1 MFCIAEV
8 IIFGDSNVLKYLE
21 RFTGPKT
28 IPTFTFSELKQNI
41 KHLKQEKFII
51 IHVLTNDVTFIH
63 KSSDSLKFVE
73 CFRLASDFIDF
84 VIKLST
90 ENANKKI
97 IISKIIPRFDKPF
110 LNSAG
115 KIINEELS
123 KRLQYYSNV
132 YLISNDYLEDIGN
145 FLDDFYHLGPFAF
158 DIMYST
164 WTNLITSFAG

>member
-1 MFCIAEV
+1 MLAET
-8 IIFGDSNVLKYLE
+8 IIFGDSNVLKNSK
-21 RFTGPKT
+21 RFSGPK
-28 IPTFTFSELKQNI
+28 IISTFTFSQLKQNI
-41 KHLKQEKFII
+41 NVLEDEKFII

-63 KSSDSLKFVE
+63 KNCDTAKFVE

-123 KRLQYYSNV
+123 KRLQYCSNV

>member
-8 IIFGDSNVLKYLE
+8 IIFGDSNVLKYLK

-63 KSSDSLKFVE
+63 KNSDSVKFVE

-84 VIKLST
+84 ITNLSS

-97 IISKIIPRFDKPF
+97 IVSEILPRFDKQI
-110 LNSAG
+110 LNKAG
-115 KIINEELS
+115 KIINEEIT
-123 KRLQYYSNV
+123 KKLQQLFNV
-132 YLISNDYLEDIGN
+132 YLLSNDYLEENSN
-145 FLDDFYHLGPFAF
+145 FLEDCYHLTPLSF
-158 DIMYST
+158 DSMFSN
-164 WTNLITSFAG
+164 WKSSITSITG